1 MAQKVGGEIEYMWNF
16 FSEVKVSFR
25 WLPDFKYELEYE
37 LQDDWISLREQKA
50 KYQLSVLM
58 MDDAK
63 LEISRIKGWAKAVKS
78 SEPARMSSMKV

>member
-16 FSEVKVSFR
+16 FSEFKVSFR
-25 WLPDFKYELEYE
+25 WLPDFKYELENE
-37 LQDDWISLREQKA
+37 FQETWQSLREQKA

>member
-1 MAQKVGGEIEYMWNF
+1 MNICETF
-16 FSEVKVSFR
+16 LVKLKYFFR

-37 LQDDWISLREQKA
+37 LQDDWLSLREQKA
-50 KYQLSVLM
+50 KYQLSVIM